1 MLGTEASRRF
11 ARVRQFI
18 GFTSLGFRRPTHVIA
33 DAERFD
39 ALTSGYLAHQRKHGT
54 RIEPAAEKYAQ
65 GNFGHQSKSYALFQE
80 I

>member
-18 GFTSLGFRRPTHVIA
+18 GFPSLGFRRPPHVIA
-33 DAERFD
+33 DAECFD
-39 ALTSGYLAHQRKHGT
+39 ALTTGCLAYQREHGT

-65 GNFGHQSKSYALFQE
+65 GNFGDQSKSHALFQE